1 MRRREFTRCSAA
13 RQRRGRSRRA
23 RSRTAG
29 KEVRPMVRCDQ
40 TNGIEAVTK
49 DASCLS
55 PLWRPAK
62 LITVRFGSAP
72 SSRGRIDDRGVR
84 VGPWAVAIARPA
96 IRGCGGDRRSGAVD
110 RGRSP
115 DIRRRSGC
123 VGRGR
128 SPDIR
133 RPSSSASNSCS
144 SYRSSCCRSAVFA
157 PMYSP
162 ANSRNARCRQGSTDP
177 RFGRVQRE
185 FGR

>member
-1 MRRREFTRCSAA
+1 MKRRDFITLLGGGAAAWPLAA
-13 RQRRGRSRRA
+13 RAQPDRRQGSPPYGA
-23 RSRTAG
+23 I
-29 KEVRPMVRCDQ
+29 DQ
-40 TNGIEAVTK
+40 TNGIEVVTK

-96 IRGCGGDRRSGAVD
+96 IRGCGGDRRSG
-110 RGRSP
+110 
-115 DIRRRSGC
+115 C

-144 SYRSSCCRSAVFA
+144 SYRSSCCRA
-157 PMYSP
+157 P
-162 ANSRNARCRQGSTDP
+162 
-177 RFGRVQRE
+177 V
-185 FGR
+185 

>member
-1 MRRREFTRCSAA
+1 MKRRDFITLLGGGAAAWPLAA
-13 RQRRGRSRRA
+13 RAQPDRRQGSPPYGA
-23 RSRTAG
+23 I
-29 KEVRPMVRCDQ
+29 DQ
-40 TNGIEAVTK
+40 TNGIEVVTK

-84 VGPWAVAIARPA
+84 VGPWAVAIARPG
-96 IRGCGGDRRSGAVD
+96 IRGRCGDPRSGAVD
-110 RGRSP
+110 WDRPP
-115 DIRRRSGC
+115 DIRRRSRW

-144 SYRSSCCRSAVFA
+144 PYRSSCCRA
-157 PMYSP
+157 P
-162 ANSRNARCRQGSTDP
+162 
-177 RFGRVQRE
+177 V
-185 FGR
+185 